1 MSGPADTVRLS
12 WHEIG
17 ASNPSSGCDGALDA
31 ELAAIAFKEL
41 TMQTKF
47 DKPIEVS
54 HGKKSAD
61 MTRAQKIVFVAKV
74 VSCVAT
80 FGFAFPNV
88 QND

>member
-1 MSGPADTVRLS
+1 
-12 WHEIG
+12 
-17 ASNPSSGCDGALDA
+17 
-31 ELAAIAFKEL
+31 
-41 TMQTKF
+41 MQTKF